1 MRTSYT
7 RSKGMDQKP
16 EPKKPEVQ
24 HMEDNIDLEKEAIRV
39 SLRDAYLSIESSLVE
54 RREKDRINEYTEALS
69 NQADSFIDDRE
80 TSPDEDYFN
89 AKGNTQDEVA
99 EEGTEEVEEKPK
111 RNKKLI
117 VTLSVVAAVV
127 VAVVGL
133 FIYKSFFAPDSSVE
147 AIQTRIS
154 KLYTSED
161 RVDIKDGVTQQD
173 LSDFYMELLDVQDKG
188 DNIDSAVEEV
198 DTIGYFISDKANLER
213 YSSETYDLTTAGMM
227 DSIEDIKENAKKYTV
242 PGLALTITDMAKVVE
257 DDYNYFIDLRTELNG
272 VVDVLSFDESG
283 YEDKINA
290 VSHIPNRT
298 ELEATYEKILV
309 DKQAA
314 EAQQTLQDA
323 RDEQARQEAQ
333 QALEEAQELQR
344 QTQEELEATK
354 KQLEEAAK
362 KAAEEEQERQTIDAI
377 PITPEATS
385 TPTPTVTVAPTESA
399 EEQSLEDT
407 VETMSNSVSEE

>member
-16 EPKKPEVQ
+16 ESKKPEVQ

-69 NQADSFIDDRE
+69 NQADNFIDDRE

-89 AKGNTQDEVA
+89 AKGNTQDEDV

-117 VTLSVVAAVV
+117 ITLSVVAAVV

-188 DNIDSAVEEV
+188 DNIDNAVEEV

-323 RDEQARQEAQ
+323 QDEQARQEAQ

-385 TPTPTVTVAPTESA
+385 TPTPTVTATPTESA